1 MPIMALQELEERS
14 GIPARTIRYY
24 IARQILDPPVVAG
37 RNAGYSETHLQ
48 RLLDIKKYQQ
58 EGLTL
63 DQIKDGMKPPDS
75 NIMPSINFL
84 QVIPGSERYCWTE
97 GQVHPQI
104 KVLIRNDLLQWHKGL
119 LDRVEQA
126 IVEILK
132 KEGVCNAFLQ
142 DRNNESYPR

>member
-1 MPIMALQELEERS
+1 
-14 GIPARTIRYY
+14 
-24 IARQILDPPVVAG
+24 VVAG